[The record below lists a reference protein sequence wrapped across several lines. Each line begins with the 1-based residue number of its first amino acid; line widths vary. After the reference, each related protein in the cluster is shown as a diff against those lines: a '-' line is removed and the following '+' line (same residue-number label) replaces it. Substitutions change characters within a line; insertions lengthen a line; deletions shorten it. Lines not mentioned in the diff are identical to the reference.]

1 MSIEQ
6 LSTHLLD
13 TGLGTPAAGVPVVLE
28 QIAADGTVSQVGAGV
43 TDTDGRVGRLNVD
56 ALQPGEYRLLFT
68 TAAYFAAAHGQV
80 FYPRIAVQV
89 VLPAGRAH
97 FHIPVLAST
106 FSYTTYL
113 GS

>member
-1 MSIEQ
+1 MSVER

-13 TGLGTPAAGVPVVLE
+13 TGLGKPAAGVPVVLE
-28 QIAADGTVSQVGAGV
+28 RIDADGIGTQVGGGV
-43 TDTDGRVGRLNVD
+43 TDDDGRVPQLNSGV
-56 ALQPGEYRLLFT
+56 LEPGEYRLIFA
-68 TAAYFAAAHGQV
+68 TAAYFAALHSQV

-89 VLPAGRAH
+89 VLPPGRAH